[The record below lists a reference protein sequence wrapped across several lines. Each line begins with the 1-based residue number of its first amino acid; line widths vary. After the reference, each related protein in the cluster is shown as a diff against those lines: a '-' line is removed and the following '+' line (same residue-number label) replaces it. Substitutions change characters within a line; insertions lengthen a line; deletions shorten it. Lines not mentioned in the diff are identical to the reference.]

1 MTNSPGSLSGPS
13 FSGDMQEGPASIAV
27 VGVGG
32 GGCNAVMRIM
42 RERTVPGVKYVCVNT
57 DVKSLN
63 SVRGATVVQIGEQVT
78 RGMGAGGNPEVGR
91 DAAEK
96 DRVNLHRA
104 IGHPDLIFLTAGMG
118 GGTGTGAAPVV
129 AAIAKQTG
137 ALVVGLVTTPFSWE
151 GSRRLASAMAGVGR
165 LQESVDSLIVIH
177 NDRLLQLLN
186 KDVSMEEALRRAD
199 EAVMYGVLSVAELVN
214 VPGEINVDL
223 ADVKTILALPGR
235 ALMAMGEAPEPNGA
249 LEAAKTAISNPLL
262 DLSIDGAQGVLFCI
276 NGGPKLSLGE
286 VNAAGELIASKVSPK
301 SIVFFGMVNDEKMQD
316 RVRITLIAT
325 GIPESNGRAKERS
338 AWEGQASSTARQGTS
353 TGVGSKARS

>member
-1 MTNSPGSLSGPS
+1 MSDLNPDVSA
-13 FSGDMQEGPASIAV
+13 GPASIAV

-42 RERTVPGVKYVCVNT
+42 RERTVAGVKYVCINT
-57 DVKSLN
+57 DIKSLN
-63 SVRGATVVQIGEQVT
+63 SVHGATTIQIGEQMT
-78 RGMGAGGNPEVGR
+78 RGMGAGGRPEVGR

-96 DRVNLHRA
+96 DRVNIRRA
-104 IGHPDLIFLTAGMG
+104 VGRPDLIFLTAGMG

-129 AAIAKQTG
+129 AEMLKQSG

-151 GSRRLASAMAGVGR
+151 GSRRLQSAMAGVAQ
-165 LQESVDSLIVIH
+165 LSEKVDSLIVVH
-177 NDRLLQLLN
+177 NDRLLELLS

-223 ADVKTILALPGR
+223 ADVRTILALPGR

-249 LEAAKTAISNPLL
+249 LEAAKTAIANPLL
-262 DLSIDGAQGVLFCI
+262 NLSIEGAQGVLFCV
-276 NGGPKLSLGE
+276 NGGPKLTLGE

-301 SIVFFGMVNDEKMQD
+301 AIVFFGMVNDEKMQD
-316 RVRITLIAT
+316 RVRITIIAT
-325 GIPESNGRAKERS
+325 GIPEGNGRVHERS
-338 AWEGQASSTARQGTS
+338 MWEGQQASSARRPAPASVGTKTS
-353 TGVGSKARS
+353 

>member
-1 MTNSPGSLSGPS
+1 MTNSPEGVVGSS
-13 FSGDMQEGPASIAV
+13 FSSGGQEGPASIAV

-63 SVRGATVVQIGEQVT
+63 SVHGAAIVQIGEQLT
-78 RGMGAGGNPEVGR
+78 RGMGAGGNPDVGR

-129 AAIAKQTG
+129 AQIAKQTG

-165 LQESVDSLIVIH
+165 LQEHV
-177 NDRLLQLLN
+177 
-186 KDVSMEEALRRAD
+186 
-199 EAVMYGVLSVAELVN
+199 
-214 VPGEINVDL
+214 
-223 ADVKTILALPGR
+223 
-235 ALMAMGEAPEPNGA
+235 
-249 LEAAKTAISNPLL
+249 
-262 DLSIDGAQGVLFCI
+262 
-276 NGGPKLSLGE
+276 
-286 VNAAGELIASKVSPK
+286 
-301 SIVFFGMVNDEKMQD
+301 
-316 RVRITLIAT
+316 
-325 GIPESNGRAKERS
+325 
-338 AWEGQASSTARQGTS
+338 
-353 TGVGSKARS
+353 